1 MGANSKAPISI
12 AVYGLGKIAFDQH
25 IPAIEASNDFQL
37 AATISQSKAIPSIP
51 SFSTLQELTDSLIEV
66 DAIALCMPP
75 HPRHQIAMKLI
86 EADYDLLL
94 EKPPCANLRESEAV
108 FDAAQNAGVTIF
120 ASWHSKFAPMVNMAR
135 EWVDEN
141 GCDYFQVVW
150 NENVLKWHPGQKW
163 VSQSGG
169 FGVLD
174 PGVNALSII
183 DVVFDANFSFEEI
196 IFHRP
201 SNWETP
207 IAASFQM
214 RAQSDL
220 VGEVNFDWLTS
231 REDIWEIRFFSGS
244 SKMVLSHGGHKMTVD
259 DAPVGAELPQTGE
272 YTALYNYFANLLR
285 NKTSDFDTAPLR
297 FVEQL
302 YEGARW
308 REVEAFNIA

>member
-1 MGANSKAPISI
+1 MGADSKAPISI

-37 AATISQSKAIPSIP
+37 AATISQSKTIPGIP

-86 EADYDLLL
+86 ESDYDLLL
-94 EKPPCANLRESEAV
+94 EKPPCANVHESEAV

-150 NENVLKWHPGQKW
+150 SENVLKWHPGQKW
-163 VSQSGG
+163 VSQSDG

-183 DVVFDANFSFEEI
+183 DAVFDANFSFEEI
-196 IFHRP
+196 IFYRP

-231 REDIWEIRFFSGS
+231 REDVWEIRFFSES
-244 SKMVLSHGGHKMTVD
+244 NKMVLSHGGHKMFVNGTPID
-259 DAPVGAELPQTGE
+259 TELPHTSE
-272 YTALYNYFANLLR
+272 YTALYNHFAELLR
-285 NKTSDFDTAPLR
+285 DRNSDFNISPLR
-297 FVEQL
+297 FVERL

-308 REVEAFNIA
+308 KEVEAFSIA